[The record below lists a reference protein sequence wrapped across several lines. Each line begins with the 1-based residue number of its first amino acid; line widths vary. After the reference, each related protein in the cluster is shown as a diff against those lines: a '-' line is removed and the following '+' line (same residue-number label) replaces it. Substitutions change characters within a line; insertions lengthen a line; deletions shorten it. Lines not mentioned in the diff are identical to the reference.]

1 MVSEKMYGVF
11 EYQEKEYPF
20 VLEKQILTIPQI
32 PFQYGDDFK
41 DDTYIEE
48 IRGVTNKNRS
58 VVFVGCQV
66 LESNRIAFA

>member
-11 EYQEKEYPF
+11 EYQGKEYPF

-41 DDTYIEE
+41 DETYIEE
-48 IRGVTNKNRS
+48 IRGLRTTIEVWFLLAAK
-58 VVFVGCQV
+58 F
-66 LESNRIAFA
+66 